1 MKMYMTAQEITGR
14 RIKILR
20 IQKGYS
26 QTKLAEMV
34 GYKDKT
40 AISKIEAGEVD
51 LPLSKIMAFST
62 VLSTDMYYLLGNIS
76 DMEEPQK
83 NHDDLG
89 VVEQER
95 DMWKHT
101 ASVYEN
107 RYKEVK
113 GLEYCQI
120 AVSIVMLLISAL
132 LMLLSVM
139 R

>member
-1 MKMYMTAQEITGR
+1 MVHADELNLEAAETEFVPDV
-14 RIKILR
+14 LR
-20 IQKGYS
+20 EY
-26 QTKLAEMV
+26 
-34 GYKDKT
+34 
-40 AISKIEAGEVD
+40 
-51 LPLSKIMAFST
+51 
-62 VLSTDMYYLLGNIS
+62 
-76 DMEEPQK
+76 
-83 NHDDLG
+83 LG

-132 LMLLSVM
+132 LMLLSVV

>member
-1 MKMYMTAQEITGR
+1 
-14 RIKILR
+14 
-20 IQKGYS
+20 
-26 QTKLAEMV
+26 
-34 GYKDKT
+34 
-40 AISKIEAGEVD
+40 
-51 LPLSKIMAFST
+51 
-62 VLSTDMYYLLGNIS
+62 
-76 DMEEPQK
+76 MEEPQK
-83 NHDDLG
+83 SHDDLG

-132 LMLLSVM
+132 LMLLSVV

>member
-1 MKMYMTAQEITGR
+1 
-14 RIKILR
+14 
-20 IQKGYS
+20 
-26 QTKLAEMV
+26 
-34 GYKDKT
+34 
-40 AISKIEAGEVD
+40 
-51 LPLSKIMAFST
+51 
-62 VLSTDMYYLLGNIS
+62 
-76 DMEEPQK
+76 MEEPQK
-83 NHDDLG
+83 SYDDFR

-95 DMWKHT
+95 DMWKYT

-107 RYKEVK
+107 RYKKIK